1 MADLSDFNRESA
13 PPCREHD
20 PVSATEVDIWFCRE
34 VLPLEALL
42 MQYLRRNWANA
53 SEVADLRQDVYMR
66 VYEAAQ
72 KQIPDSPKAFVL
84 STARNLLI
92 DRVRRA
98 RIIPL
103 ETVTDLEALNI
114 ASTEVGAE
122 RTVMA
127 RDALNRLQA
136 AVDRL
141 PPRAREAVVLSK
153 MEGLSR
159 KQIAER
165 MGIAEDT
172 VKHLLVQGMRKLAE
186 ALYGELP
193 PSRRKL

>member
-20 PVSATEVDIWFCRE
+20 TVSATEVDAWFCRE

-114 ASTEVGAE
+114 ASSEVSAE